1 MELIEPYGGKL
12 VDLLDRTEEFEALK
26 RRAGAL
32 PSMQISVRS
41 QCDLELMTGGAFSP
55 LDRFMGKAD
64 YERVVHEMRLA
75 SGVVF
80 PIPVTLPANHFEGLA
95 LDKEIVLRGQ
105 QNELLAVMRVEE
117 IFEWNKQDEAQNV
130 FGTLDT
136 RHPLVSEM
144 DRWGKVYISGT
155 IRALQLPRHY
165 DFLNLRLG
173 PAQVREKLKAMGN
186 PSVVA
191 FQTRNPMHRSHE
203 ELTKRAM
210 QMIKGS
216 LLIHPAVGV
225 TRPGDVDYYTRIRC
239 IQALIDHH
247 YGSLPVYLSVLPLA
261 MRLAGP
267 REALWHM
274 IIRRNFGAS
283 HFIIGRDHASP
294 GIDSKGN
301 PFYDPY
307 AAQDLA
313 KKHEAEIGVKSL
325 FFKEFVYLKDKQRY
339 EDVDHVEPGEEVLS
353 ISGTQIRDNYLRPGK
368 LLPDWYT
375 RPEVAEILS
384 HAYPPKFKQG
394 FCLWFTGLPCA
405 GKSTIADILAV
416 KLLEKGRRISMLDG
430 DIVRTHL
437 SRGLGFSREDRDANI
452 TRIGFVASEIVRHH
466 GVVLCAAV
474 SPYRTTRDQVR
485 SMFDGTN
492 FVEVYV
498 STPVDICAE
507 RDVKGMYARARRGE
521 IKGFTGV
528 DDPYEPPI
536 KSELTIDASKMT
548 AYESAEQILQWLSAN
563 DFLTQMNTD
572 EKHR

>member
-1 MELIEPYGGKL
+1 MNLVEPYGGRL
-12 VDLLDRTEEFEALK
+12 VDLLVKSEEIDELK
-26 RRAGAL
+26 RHAGTL

-55 LDRFMGKAD
+55 LDRFMNKAD
-64 YERVVHEMRLA
+64 YQRVVHEMRLS

-80 PIPVTLPANHFEGLA
+80 PIPVTLPAEPFDGLSLDREIA
-95 LDKEIVLRGQ
+95 LRSP
-105 QNELLAVMRVEE
+105 QNEILAVMRVEE
-117 IFEWNKQDEAQNV
+117 IYDWDYREEAQGV

-144 DRWGKVYISGT
+144 TKWGKRYISGA
-155 IRALQLPRHY
+155 IRVIHLPRHY

-173 PAQVREKLKAMGN
+173 PAQVREKLLAMGQPN
-186 PSVVA
+186 VVA

-210 QMIKGS
+210 QQIQGS

-239 IQALIDHH
+239 IQTLINHH
-247 YGSLPVYLSVLPLA
+247 YHALPVQFSILPLA

-294 GIDSKGN
+294 GIDSKGQ

-307 AAQDLA
+307 GAQDLA
-313 KKHEAEIGVKSL
+313 RLHEAEIGVKSL
-325 FFKEFVYLKDKQRY
+325 FFKEFVYVKERDHY
-339 EDVDHVEPGEEVLS
+339 EDVDKVAPGETVLS

-394 FCLWFTGLPCA
+394 FCLWFTGLPSA

-416 KLLEKGRRISMLDG
+416 KLLEHGRRISVLDG

-437 SRGLGFSREDRDANI
+437 SKGLGFSREDRDSNI
-452 TRIGFVASEIVRHH
+452 LRIGFVASEIVRHH
-466 GVVLCAAV
+466 GVVVCAAV
-474 SPYRTTRDQVR
+474 SPYRSTRDQVR
-485 SMFDGTN
+485 SMFEGAN

-498 STPVDICAE
+498 STPVDVCQQ

-528 DDPYEPPI
+528 DDPYEPPVNP
-536 KSELTIDASKMT
+536 ELTIDTLTQT
-548 AYESAEQILQWLSAN
+548 AYECAEEIRLWLTNN
-563 DFLTQMNTD
+563 DFLQQ
-572 EKHR
+572 RS